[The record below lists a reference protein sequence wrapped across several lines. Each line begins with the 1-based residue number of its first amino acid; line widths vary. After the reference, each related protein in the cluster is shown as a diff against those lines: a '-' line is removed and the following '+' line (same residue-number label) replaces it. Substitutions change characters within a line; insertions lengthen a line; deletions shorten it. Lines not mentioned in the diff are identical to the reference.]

1 MSATDY
7 PCLPADLTAYL
18 PPGQTITSATDPSAT
33 DVAAMIVNVADEI
46 NGVLRSRGYTLPWS
60 AADTTGLSLLNT
72 TNIYGALARWAR
84 TKFPA
89 ETGPGGAK
97 GLAQEYE
104 AKYQKLLGDIE
115 KGALGMADEMRAGTV
130 GQGFTEDIS
139 EPHPVEPR
147 PFVRRGSV
155 F

>member
-7 PCLPADLTAYL
+7 PCLPADLTPYL
-18 PPGQTITSATDPSAT
+18 PPGQTITANTDPSST

-46 NGVLRSRGYTLPWS
+46 TGVLRSRGYTLPWS
-60 AADTTGLSLLNT
+60 ATDTTGLSLLNT
-72 TNIYGALARWAR
+72 TNIYGTLARWAR

-89 ETGPGGAK
+89 EAGPGGSK
-97 GLAQEYE
+97 GLAEDYE
-104 AKYQKLLGDIE
+104 RKYQKLLADIE
-115 KGALGMADEMRAGTV
+115 VGALGMADEMRQGTV
-130 GQGFTEDIS
+130 GQGFDDEGY
-139 EPHPVEPR
+139 EAR

>member
-7 PCLPADLTAYL
+7 PCLAADLTAYL
-18 PPGQTITSATDPSAT
+18 SPGQTVTSATDPSST

-60 AADTTGLSLLNT
+60 AGDTTGLSLLNT

-89 ETGPGGAK
+89 EAGPGGSK
-97 GLAQEYE
+97 GLAEDYE
-104 AKYQKLLGDIE
+104 RKYQKLLADIE
-115 KGALGMADEMRAGTV
+115 AGALGMADEMRAGTI
-130 GQGFTEDIS
+130 GQGFSDDE
-139 EPHPVEPR
+139 HEPR

>member
-139 EPHPVEPR
+139 EPHPFEPR

>member
-7 PCLPADLTAYL
+7 PCLPADLTTYL
-18 PPGQTITSATDPSAT
+18 PPGQTVTSATDPSST

-60 AADTTGLSLLNT
+60 AGDTTGLSLLNT

-89 ETGPGGAK
+89 ESGPGGSK
-97 GLAQEYE
+97 GLAEDYE
-104 AKYQKLLGDIE
+104 RKYQKLLADIE
-115 KGALGMADEMRAGTV
+115 AGALGMADEMRAGTV

-139 EPHPVEPR
+139 EPHPFEPR

>member
-7 PCLPADLTAYL
+7 PCTTADLTPYL
-18 PPGQTITSATDPSAT
+18 PPGQTITSTTDPSLT
-33 DVAAMIVNVADEI
+33 DVGAMVVNVADEI

-72 TNIYGALARWAR
+72 TNIYGTLARWAR

-89 ETGPGGAK
+89 EAGPGGSK
-97 GLAQEYE
+97 GLAEDYE
-104 AKYQKLLGDIE
+104 KKYQKLLADIE
-115 KGALGMADEMRAGTV
+115 AGALGMADEMRQGTI
-130 GQGFTEDIS
+130 GQGFECGD
-139 EPHPVEPR
+139 HEPR